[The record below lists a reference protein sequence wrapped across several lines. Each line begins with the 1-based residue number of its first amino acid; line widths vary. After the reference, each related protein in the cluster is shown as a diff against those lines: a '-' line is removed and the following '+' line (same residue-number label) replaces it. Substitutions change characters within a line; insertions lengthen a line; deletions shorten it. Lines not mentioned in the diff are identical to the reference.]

1 MIFTEGKEKTGGFL
15 LISGRFC
22 IFVGDKGTYG
32 LHSARRGRNSGNQG
46 CYWHPLFLSLQFFIL
61 IAQ

>member
-1 MIFTEGKEKTGGFL
+1 MIFNEGKEKTGGFL

-22 IFVGDKGTYG
+22 IFAGDKGTYG

-46 CYWHPLFLSLQFFIL
+46 AIGIPFFFPFNFSF
-61 IAQ
+61 